1 MLRKL
6 NKDELILLIEKIN
19 ENHKK
24 EIKRE
29 IKRIDDEHE
38 IIIDAC
44 KELGVQFLK
53 CYVKSCKAMRIRRGG
68 FSERYE
74 DINSDHLYQCER
86 CNQYICDTHSNNCK
100 CFQK

>member
-68 FSERYE
+68 FSEILIATIY
-74 DINSDHLYQCER
+74 INVKLVINIFVTRIVIIVNVFKNE
-86 CNQYICDTHSNNCK
+86 
-100 CFQK
+100 